1 MSLGNGRTHEQSLA
15 LFDRLDFEAWSNR
28 DSDLFRQLY
37 GGSVGPRAPPGVRGR
52 ACITHRRNEAG
63 EDMGLEQYNMMLFQT
78 ADDAWNAQDVE
89 TFENRHTEDVVVY
102 VPAAPPQVGMDA
114 HREFAVNSFRTFP
127 DQRVQNRPYKAFFAG
142 GDWVC
147 SIARFTGTMT
157 GPMIGPDGKEI
168 APTGKS
174 FDVDFCTVGHWKN
187 GQMTEEYLFYD
198 VVTFMK
204 QIGLSE

>member
-1 MSLGNGRTHEQSLA
+1 MSLGSGRTHEQSLA

-147 SIARFTGTMT
+147 SIARYTGKMT
-157 GPMIGPDGKEI
+157 GPMIGPDGKEVP
-168 APTGKS
+168 PTGKS